1 MTQLD
6 QMIRS
11 PNAARMMGIIP
22 GTLRAWRVIGKG
34 PKYIKVGCTVFY
46 KESDIKA
53 WLDERE
59 YENTSQHEK
68 VVS

>member
-1 MTQLD
+1 MDNLIQ
-6 QMIRS
+6 S
-11 PNAARMMGIIP
+11 PVLAHKLNIEA

-34 PKYIKVGCTVFY
+34 PKYIKIGATVFY
-46 KESDIKA
+46 RESAVKA

-59 YENTSQHEK
+59 FENTSQHEK

>member
-1 MTQLD
+1 MEQL
-6 QMIRS
+6 IKS

-34 PKYIKVGCTVFY
+34 PKYIKIGCTVFY
-46 KESDIKA
+46 KESAIKA

-59 YENTSQHEK
+59 FENTSQHEK